1 MFCGNCG
8 KQIEDNSVICPYC
21 GNNSNSESIPQQNT
35 SINQYSKIFISPDE
49 QYIASLGNNY
59 INSFL
64 SSKAIKQCN
73 ALLSDKRIYLQG
85 TMIEAN
91 GGKVGKYN
99 VEKVINLEDITG
111 TGFIYAQE
119 QLWKFILAL
128 ITIPLIFFAN
138 NYNANWL
145 DIPLI
150 ALAICLVVSYLI
162 NRNTMF
168 FIEYAG
174 GSIRFDA
181 SIYGI
186 AESQDFHK
194 QIRRM
199 QDKRKEK

>member
-8 KQIEDNSVICPYC
+8 KQIEDNSAFCPYC
-21 GNNSNSESIPQQNT
+21 GDSIISNSIPQQET
-35 SINQYSKIFISPDE
+35 SANKYAKIFISPDE
-49 QYIASLGNNY
+49 QYIASLGNSY
-59 INSFL
+59 LNSFL
-64 SSKAIKQCN
+64 SSKAIKQCV
-73 ALLSDKRIYLQG
+73 ALLSNKRVYLRG
-85 TMIEAN
+85 TMVDTN
-91 GGKVGKYN
+91 QGKIAKYN
-99 VEKVINLEDITG
+99 IEKIINLEDITG

-119 QLWKFILAL
+119 QIWKLIFAL
-128 ITIPLIFFAN
+128 ITVPLI
-138 NYNANWL
+138 
-145 DIPLI
+145 IP
-150 ALAICLVVSYLI
+150 AIILVISYLI

-199 QDKRKEK
+199 QDKCKEK